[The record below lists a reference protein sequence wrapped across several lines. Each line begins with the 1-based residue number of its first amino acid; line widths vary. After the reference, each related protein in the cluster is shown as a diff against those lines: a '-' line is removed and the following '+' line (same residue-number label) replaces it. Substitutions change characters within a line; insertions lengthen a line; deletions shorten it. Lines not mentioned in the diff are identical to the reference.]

1 MLMKRSALAFI
12 LLIVIVLS
20 FASWLVYNQV
30 SELQNQIDKLQS
42 QNSDLHEQVSE
53 LQDQNNE
60 LQGQNEELQEHLNE
74 LHKQIDN
81 AEKVMITEF
90 SSPTGWRNPVG
101 VAMDVVFNITITN
114 TGTNDVE
121 GLTLEIK
128 RLNFEEDPF
137 NITRKLDIIHAGE
150 TTELQEFI
158 IISMDRYFSEFYSSN
173 FVATLKLGEL
183 ALHERTLQITKRQF

>member
-53 LQDQNNE
+53 LQDQNN
-60 LQGQNEELQEHLNE
+60 ELQEHLNE